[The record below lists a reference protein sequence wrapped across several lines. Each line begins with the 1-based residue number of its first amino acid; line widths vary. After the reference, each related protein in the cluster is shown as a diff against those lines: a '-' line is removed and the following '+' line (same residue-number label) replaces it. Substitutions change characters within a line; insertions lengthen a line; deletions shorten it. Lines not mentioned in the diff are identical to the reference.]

1 MAKKICIIEDDE
13 SIQDVLNIILKR
25 AGYETIAFSDGRA
38 ILDGNYSLPDLF
50 LVDKQLPVADGTV
63 ICRHLK
69 KGRTTAF
76 IPVIMMSA
84 FPNGREYSVI
94 AGANDFIE
102 KPFKIDTLLA
112 TIKKHLNLSTP
123 ELVTLDAS
131 HLPSS

>member
-1 MAKKICIIEDDE
+1 MATKICIIEDDE

-25 AGYETIAFSDGRA
+25 AGYETMVFSDGRS
-38 ILDGNYSLPDLF
+38 ILEGNYSTPDLF

-69 KGRTTAF
+69 KGRTTSF

-84 FPNGREYSVI
+84 YPNVREYSVL

-102 KPFKIDTLLA
+102 KPFKIEALLA
-112 TIKKHLNLSTP
+112 TIKKHLNP
-123 ELVTLDAS
+123 PIAELATVKVA
-131 HLPSS
+131 HLRP